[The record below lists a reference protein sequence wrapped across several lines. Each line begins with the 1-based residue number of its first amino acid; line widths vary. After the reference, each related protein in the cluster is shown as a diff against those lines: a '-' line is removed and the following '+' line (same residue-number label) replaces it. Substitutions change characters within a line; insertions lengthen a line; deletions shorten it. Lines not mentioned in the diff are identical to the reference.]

1 MLNMLKKYMN
11 LSLVRMSLLT
21 NGNIKI
27 SLETKMKNQMNQ
39 ILDRISQRA
48 CRKKTASIGT

>member
-21 NGNIKI
+21 NCNIKI